1 MDIYKDLSQYEPN
14 ITLHV
19 ELSELTNKNPAHFS
33 AFQKYLKAI
42 IHNSN
47 DLHYIPNSTV
57 LQRIFQYRRVALTL
71 LYNSSMQELSN
82 ILRSLQTM

>member
-14 ITLHV
+14 ITL
-19 ELSELTNKNPAHFS
+19 EQSELTNKNFS
-33 AFQKYLKAI
+33 AFQNYLKAI

-57 LQRIFQYRRVALTL
+57 LHRIFQHGRVALTML
-71 LYNSSMQELSN
+71 
-82 ILRSLQTM
+82 